1 MRFSVDPG
9 EQLMG
14 LFWMLRLD
22 RPLPVAVE
30 SDLAATFQRAALEE
44 SAELA
49 VAMGF
54 DDVEPVVQ
62 RFERGCQ
69 CYIARNAGQ
78 LVCYG
83 WITFDEEDIGSLGL
97 KVSLQPGE
105 AYIWDCATLA
115 AYRGQRLYPALLS
128 VMLRELH
135 AASYWRVWIGMD
147 ADNLASQAGVARAG
161 FHPIAALL
169 RDRGAAASDGFVL
182 RGAVDASEQ
191 DIRDARV
198 VLPGTALET

>member
-1 MRFSVDPG
+1 MKFPVDPG

-14 LFWMLRLD
+14 MFWMLRLD
-22 RPLPVAVE
+22 RPLPAVVE
-30 SDLAATFQRAALEE
+30 PGLAATFQRAGSEE

-54 DDVEPVVQ
+54 DDIEPVTW
-62 RFERGCQ
+62 RFERGCH
-69 CYIARNAGQ
+69 CYLARNAGQ
-78 LVCYG
+78 LVSYG

-97 KVSLQPGE
+97 KVRLQHGE

-128 VMLRELH
+128 VMVRELR
-135 AASYWRVWIGMD
+135 AAGYWRAWIGMD

-161 FHPIAALL
+161 FQPIAALL
-169 RDRGAAASDGFVL
+169 QAHPAPVPRFLVRAFPNAS
-182 RGAVDASEQ
+182 AQ
-191 DIRDARV
+191 DVYDARV
-198 VLPGTALET
+198 ALLGERAEA